1 MPGGGC
7 SGGIPGLGPCM
18 TPGPGRVITPAT
30 GEPSWSVHI
39 GSEGSLSALESS
51 VESSGRFSLPAVKK
65 KKHEIR
71 FY

>member
-30 GEPSWSVHI
+30 GEPSRLSVHT
-39 GSEGSLSALESS
+39 GSEGMFLSALESS

-65 KKHEIR
+65 RGKKA
-71 FY
+71 